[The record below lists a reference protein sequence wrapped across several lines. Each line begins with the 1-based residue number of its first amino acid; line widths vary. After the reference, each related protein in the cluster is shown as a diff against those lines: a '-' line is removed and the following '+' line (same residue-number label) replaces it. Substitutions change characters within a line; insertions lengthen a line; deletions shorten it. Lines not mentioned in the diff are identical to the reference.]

1 MSLVRRGGMMKSSLQ
16 QWTIIILGLASI
28 AGLIA
33 AAPGR
38 TKPLSKN
45 IDMALIKRA
54 TTACSLPLYLSS
66 ASLSVI
72 LLQKRSC
79 ASYVKG
85 ISLLLIAGSEQRLS
99 PKAL

>member
-1 MSLVRRGGMMKSSLQ
+1 MKSSLQ

-45 IDMALIKRA
+45 ID
-54 TTACSLPLYLSS
+54 
-66 ASLSVI
+66 
-72 LLQKRSC
+72 
-79 ASYVKG
+79 KG
-85 ISLLLIAGSEQRLS
+85 ISLLLIAGSEQQLS